1 MSFFPFCIRH
11 YSYIKPTVSI
21 KSHISSMVGFSS
33 IIRSRKEPSASNSN
47 PADSSSDLESNT
59 DIHSFTNI
67 PMDLEQE
74 TKPYSVD
81 YIQEKD
87 ISNKSKSTK
96 LKHSS
101 GFAHNDI
108 HSLTNATG
116 QSLHRI
122 VTGANGD
129 EDDDEFDEEFA
140 EVHETKV
147 KRALKQRHIG
157 MIALGGTIG
166 TGLFVGIATPLA
178 NAGPVGSLVSYIF
191 MGTII
196 YFITQSLGEMA
207 TFIPV
212 TSSITVFSKR
222 FLSPAFGVA
231 NGYMYW
237 FNWAITYAVEISVVG
252 QVIQYWTTAVP
263 LAAWIGIFW
272 VLITAMNFF
281 PVKVYGE
288 IEFWIAMVKVV
299 AIMGYLLYAL
309 IIVCGGGP
317 EGPIGFRYW
326 RNPGP
331 MGPGIIAKDTNTAKF
346 LGWVSSLINAAFTY
360 QGTELV
366 GITAGE
372 AANPRKSV
380 PRAINKVVF
389 RIGLFYIMSLF
400 FIGLLVP
407 YDDPRLASD
416 TAVIASSPF
425 VISIKN
431 AQTKILPH
439 IFNAVVMVTV
449 LSAANSN
456 VYVGSRV
463 LYALAQTGN
472 APKQFTYVTK
482 QGVPYLG
489 VLTTAAL
496 GLLAFLVVNNNAN
509 TAFNWLINISTL
521 AGLCAWLFISLSH
534 IRFMQALEF
543 RGISRDDL
551 PFKAKLMP
559 YGAYYS
565 AFFVTVIIF
574 IQGFQAFS
582 PVFDVATFFT
592 DYISLILLVVLF
604 TGCQIYY
611 RCRFLWKL
619 EDIDIDSDR
628 REIDNIIWEEDEP
641 KNLWEK
647 FWAAAA

>member
-1 MSFFPFCIRH
+1 MW
-11 YSYIKPTVSI
+11 
-21 KSHISSMVGFSS
+21 KSKAH
-33 IIRSRKEPSASNSN
+33 
-47 PADSSSDLESNT
+47 
-59 DIHSFTNI
+59 
-67 PMDLEQE
+67 
-74 TKPYSVD
+74 
-81 YIQEKD
+81 EKD
-87 ISNKSKSTK
+87 DSPTISPLGETEQDKYGYELHPLDPVTQQVT
-96 LKHSS
+96 LRTV
-101 GFAHNDI
+101 
-108 HSLTNATG
+108 TNVCDG
-116 QSLHRI
+116 LEE
-122 VTGANGD
+122 
-129 EDDDEFDEEFA
+129 EDAEEA
-140 EVHETKV
+140 GYHDTRV

-166 TGLFVGIATPLA
+166 TGLFVGIATPLS
-178 NAGPVGSLVSYIF
+178 NAGPVGSLIAYLF
-191 MGTII
+191 MGSIV

-237 FNWAITYAVEISVVG
+237 FNWAITYAVEISVIG
-252 QVIQYWTTAVP
+252 QVIQFWTSAVP
-263 LAAWIGIFW
+263 LAAWIAIFW
-272 VLITAMNFF
+272 VFVSLLNFF

-288 IEFWIAMVKVV
+288 IEFWVASIKVIAIV
-299 AIMGYLLYAL
+299 GYLIYAL
-309 IIVCGGGP
+309 VIVCGGSSQ
-317 EGPIGFRYW
+317 GPIGFRYW

-331 MGPGIIAKDTNTAKF
+331 WGPGIISDKNEGRF

-389 RIGLFYIMSLF
+389 RIVIFYIMSLF
-400 FIGLLVP
+400 FVGMLVP
-407 YDDPRLASD
+407 FNDPRLASNV
-416 TAVIASSPF
+416 AVIASSPF
-425 VISIKN
+425 VISIQN
-431 AQTKILPH
+431 AGTRVLPH
-439 IFNAVVMVTV
+439 IFNAVVMLTII
-449 LSAANSN
+449 SAANSN

-463 LYALAQTGN
+463 LYALSQTGN
-472 APKQFTYVTK
+472 APKQFGYVTRH
-482 QGVPYLG
+482 GVPYLG
-489 VLTTAAL
+489 VIATSLL

-534 IRFMQALEF
+534 IRFMQALKF

-559 YGAYYS
+559 WGAYYA

-574 IQGFQAFS
+574 IQGFEAFS
-582 PVFDVATFFT
+582 PKFDVSGFFT
-592 DYISLILLVVLF
+592 AYISLIILVVLLI
-604 TGCQIYY
+604 GCQLYY

-619 EDIDIDSDR
+619 EDIDIDTDR
-628 REIDNIIWEEDEP
+628 REIECIIWEEEEP
-641 KNLWEK
+641 QNLWEK
-647 FWAAAA
+647 FWSIMA